1 MFSEKDFEKL
11 WFLYKIEGE
20 PKGVSINSFCISN
33 NIPDTE
39 LYDWFKSG
47 TCRTRLRNGYT
58 SSYGYSTW
66 PPRKR
71 SGLSCSSFG
80 LSSCGGGTD
89 SNYPIDS
96 SCRPTAYRE
105 ERTAHQGICQELKV
119 EANQELKSKS

>member
-58 SSYGYSTW
+58 SSYGYSAW
-66 PPRKR
+66 PPRNGLVFPVLH
-71 SGLSCSSFG
+71 SGFL
-80 LSSCGGGTD
+80 
-89 SNYPIDS
+89 PAEVA
-96 SCRPTAYRE
+96 PTQIIQLTQAVGQPLTGKNE
-105 ERTAHQGICQELKV
+105 QLIKEFA
-119 EANQELKSKS
+119 KS

>member
-11 WFLYKIEGE
+11 WFLYKIEGD

-58 SSYGYSTW
+58 SSYGYSAW
-66 PPRKR
+66 PPLLYTAGHGTRRK
-71 SGLSCSSFG
+71 SLNGLSRWKISR
-80 LSSCGGGTD
+80 LS
-89 SNYPIDS
+89 
-96 SCRPTAYRE
+96 
-105 ERTAHQGICQELKV
+105 
-119 EANQELKSKS
+119 